1 MFVYGWSIFLRYL
14 VKLSSDSANLF
25 LFLCDVLSHIATAAM
40 KFVSARQLLS
50 APISKPSDSSYFP
63 SIDLYSQEVR
73 APTFIGAKI
82 SGI

>member
-1 MFVYGWSIFLRYL
+1 MAGLFFHVVVLHPA
-14 VKLSSDSANLF
+14 KLSSDSTNL
-25 LFLCDVLSHIATAAM
+25 LLLLCDVLLHISTVAM
-40 KFVSARQLLS
+40 KFVSTQLLS
-50 APISKPSDSSYFP
+50 ALISKPSDSFYFP